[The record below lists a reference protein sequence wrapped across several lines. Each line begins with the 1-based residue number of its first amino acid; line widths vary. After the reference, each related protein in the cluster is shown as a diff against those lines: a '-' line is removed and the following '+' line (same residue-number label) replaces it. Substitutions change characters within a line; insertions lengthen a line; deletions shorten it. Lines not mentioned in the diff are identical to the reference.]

1 MPDAIDPATWTD
13 PAMHRALAVRDLGTV
28 YRLLTEAGV
37 SQRRIAELTG
47 QRQSEVSEVLAGR
60 QVQAY
65 DVLVRVADGLGVP
78 RGLMGLAYDEE
89 TAHTYAGDGP
99 SFAGEELTEDMKR
112 RHFLAAA
119 SVALWGRPVLGGCWS
134 CPRGP
139 RRRHR
144 YPRGSVPLMWKHYEP

>member
-1 MPDAIDPATWTD
+1 MDHPERATWD
-13 PAMHRALAVRDLGTV
+13 NPAMRRALAARDLGTV

-78 RGLMGLAYDEE
+78 RGWMGLAYDH
-89 TAHTYAGDGP
+89 AYAGGQTPPP
-99 SFAGEELTEDMKR
+99 SGGEELTEDMKR
-112 RHFLAAA
+112 RAFLAAA
-119 SVALWGRPVLGGCWS
+119 SMALWGRPVLGELLELPTRPETPTPFALPAGD
-134 CPRGP
+134 G
-139 RRRHR
+139 
-144 YPRGSVPLMWKHYEP
+144 